1 MAGRDLSQAG
11 QPVNDAARVM
21 ADFRKRVDEYLAL
34 QERLD
39 RTLPKLP
46 EEATPKQIDQHQR
59 ALAALVQQARR
70 NARPGDLFTPD
81 MQALARELM
90 ARVFKDPEKRR
101 SLRASIEDESPR
113 GVSVTVNGRYPDN
126 VPLTTMPPD
135 VLKNLPPLPE
145 DIEYRFVGRSLILLD
160 VRAHLVVDFAPRVL
174 PSG

>member
-1 MAGRDLSQAG
+1 MT
-11 QPVNDAARVM
+11 AARIS
-21 ADFRKRVDEYLAL
+21 E
-34 QERLD
+34 
-39 RTLPKLP
+39 P
-46 EEATPKQIDQHQR
+46 EELK
-59 ALAALVQQARR
+59 
-70 NARPGDLFTPD
+70 
-81 MQALARELM
+81 
-90 ARVFKDPEKRR
+90 
-101 SLRASIEDESPR
+101 R